1 MQWFYGVGE
10 ISMLRET
17 LVDIMGFMPHGSCY
31 LWQPRLMALHGIS
44 NAITVLSYFSIPLTI
59 LYILRQR
66 KDLPFNWFFI
76 LSASFIVFCGFTHLL
91 NIITLWYPIYWTA
104 GIVQGITASVS
115 FATAIAVIHL
125 TPKITAL
132 PSPAQLREANDLLV
146 QEIAE
151 RQQTETALQES
162 EARYRQLNQEL
173 EARVQ
178 RRTAQLEAMNQ
189 LKDELLEQ
197 QQKAQAE
204 IEIYEDIVKNLPIG
218 LVVWRL
224 EQMEDW
230 KSLHL
235 VNANSTANQILGIS
249 LNQETGKSII
259 ECFPEIEQK
268 HLQTAQ
274 QYAEVVRTQQP
285 QVFDQVTYG
294 DDRIRESIFA
304 VQAFPLSNQCVGIA
318 FDDVTEQKRIE
329 TALAESERLYRS
341 VVNSVHE
348 AIFQIDLD
356 KHWIF
361 LSPAWTEITG
371 FEVAESLNQNFTDI
385 IYTPEDR
392 QQIETRFQALISG
405 EGDNYLSAFR
415 AVKKNGEFCW
425 LEINIQLNQNNQGE
439 ILGAWGTLNDITE
452 RKQTEAI
459 LQAKAQE
466 LSQLNT
472 MLLATTVQ
480 LEKRNEELTQFAYVT
495 SHDLKAP
502 LRAIANLSEWIE
514 EDLEDK
520 LDEDTQHQMNLLRG
534 RVYRMENLINGLLQY
549 SRVGRLQQ
557 KPIEVNV
564 NQLLAEIIDSL
575 APPPEFSINIMGEMP
590 TFITERLPLQ
600 QVFSNLIS
608 NGIKH
613 HHCQNGKIDIS
624 VADLGQYYQFT
635 VSDDGPG
642 IAVEFQEKVFTIFQT
657 LKARDTVENTGIGLS
672 IIKKIVESQGG
683 IVGLESQPSEGA
695 KFRFTWPK

>member
-1 MQWFYGVGE
+1 MQWLYGVGD
-10 ISMLRET
+10 ILMLRET
-17 LVDIMGFMPHGSCY
+17 LIDIMGFMPHGSCY

-44 NAITVLSYFSIPLTI
+44 NAVIVLSYISIPLTI

-66 KDLPFNWFFI
+66 KDLPFNWFFV
-76 LSASFIVFCGFTHLL
+76 LSSGFIVFCGFSHLID
-91 NIITLWYPIYWTA
+91 IITLWYPIYWTA
-104 GIVQGITASVS
+104 GIIRAMTAGVS

-146 QEIAE
+146 QEIVE

-173 EARVQ
+173 EKRVK
-178 RRTAQLEAMNQ
+178 RRTTQLETINQ
-189 LKDELLEQ
+189 LKDDLLEQ
-197 QQKAQAE
+197 QTQAQAE

-218 LVVWRL
+218 LIVWRL

-235 VNANSTANQILGIS
+235 VNANPTADQLLGIS
-249 LNQETGKSII
+249 ISQETGKSII
-259 ECFPEIEQK
+259 KSFPNIEQNRL
-268 HLQTAQ
+268 HIAQ
-274 QYAEVVRTQQP
+274 QYAEVVRTQQR
-285 QVFDQVTYG
+285 QVFNEVNYG
-294 DDRIRESIFA
+294 DDRIDESIFA
-304 VQAFPLSNQCVGIA
+304 VQAFPLSNQCVGVA
-318 FDDVTEQKRIE
+318 FDDITEQKRIE
-329 TALAESERLYRS
+329 IALAESERLYRS
-341 VVNSVHE
+341 VVDSVRE

-371 FEVAESLNQNFTDI
+371 FEVAESLNKNFTDL

-392 QQIETRFQALISG
+392 QSIETRFQALISG
-405 EGDNYLSAFR
+405 AGENYLSAFR
-415 AVKKNGEFCW
+415 AVKKTGEFCW
-425 LEINIQLNQNNQGE
+425 LEINVQLNRNSQGE
-439 ILGAWGTLNDITE
+439 ILGAWGTINDITG

-459 LQAKAQE
+459 LQAKATE
-466 LSQLNT
+466 LTQLNSI
-472 MLLATTVQ
+472 LLATTVQ

-520 LDEDTQHQMNLLRG
+520 LDEETQHQMNLLRG

-557 KPIEVNV
+557 KSEEVNV
-564 NQLLAEIIDSL
+564 NQLLAEVIDSL
-575 APPPEFSINIMGEMP
+575 APSPEFSINIIGEMP
-590 TFITERLPLQ
+590 TLITERLPLQ

-608 NGIKH
+608 NGVKH
-613 HHCQNGKIDIS
+613 HNCQKGKIEIS

-635 VSDDGPG
+635 VADDGPG
-642 IAVEFQEKVFTIFQT
+642 IAAEFQEKVFTIFQT

-683 IVGLESQPSEGA
+683 TVDLESQPGQGA
-695 KFRFTWPK
+695 KFIFTWPK